1 MLLQDKKQKNLS
13 KSIKPLD
20 QSVQSKRHRHKS
32 QTVNARVIADARLRD
47 RDDQGST
54 SHFEEN
60 YNQVLQAAK
69 LVAEN
74 KRIGT
79 VFNLS
84 GFEKRPMQ
92 VDKRTFWTA
101 CTPCQ

>member
-54 SHFEEN
+54 SHFEES
-60 YNQVLQAAK
+60 YNQVLQVSPWSK

-74 KRIGT
+74 KRIGN
-79 VFNLS
+79 VFNLT
-84 GFEKRPMQ
+84 GFEKRPIQ
-92 VDKRTFWTA
+92 RPVES
-101 CTPCQ
+101 TPHHP